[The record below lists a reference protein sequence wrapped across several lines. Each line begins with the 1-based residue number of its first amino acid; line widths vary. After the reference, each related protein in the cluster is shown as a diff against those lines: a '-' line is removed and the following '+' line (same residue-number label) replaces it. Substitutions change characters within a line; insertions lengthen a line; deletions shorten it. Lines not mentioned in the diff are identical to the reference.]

1 MQASDLRAAKEF
13 AQSMGVKALCY
24 GPPGSA
30 KTPTVNTAP
39 RPVLL
44 ACEPGLLSMRNSMV
58 PTWIAPTKA
67 KIDDFMKWFE
77 HSSEAKA
84 FDTLAIDSISQ
95 MCNIALDES
104 TSKHGLAQYGDM
116 ANYVMPYFQRLY
128 YMKEK
133 HLFLIAKEELTSDGK
148 RRPAFPG
155 QQLNG
160 SSGVSHLYDC
170 ILRLA
175 KVPVPNVGEVLAFQC
190 NGSYDVIARNRT
202 GNLDTFEEPHF
213 GKLVKKAM
221 EF

>member
-1 MQASDLRAAKEF
+1 MQASDLRPAKEF
-13 AQSMGVKALCY
+13 AQLFGCKAIIY

-30 KTPTVNTAP
+30 KTPIINTCP

-44 ACEPGLLSMRNSMV
+44 AVEPGLLSMRNSNV
-58 PTWIAPTKA
+58 PTWMAPNKA
-67 KIDDFMKWFE
+67 RIDEFFKWFE
-77 HSSEAKA
+77 LSAETKN
-84 FDTLAIDSISQ
+84 FDTLAVDSISQ

-104 TSKHGLAQYGDM
+104 KAKHGLAQYGEM
-116 ANYVMPYFQRLY
+116 ADYVMPYLQRLY

-133 HLFLIAKEELTSDGK
+133 HMYLIAKEELTSDGK

-175 KVPVPNVGEVLAFQC
+175 RVPIPNIGETLAFQC
-190 NGSYDVIARNRT
+190 NGTADILSRNRT
-202 GNLDTFEEPHF
+202 GDLADFEPPDF
-213 GKLVKKAM
+213 GAIIKKVM
-221 EF
+221 R